1 MNKKKKRITAMLMA
15 VILSLCAVMPPNGS
29 MVFASDVNEAD
40 TEELKVYDA
49 TVRTDLEADEVVVA
63 EDIIVAVDYGFD
75 VMESRDGISFD
86 DTKVDVSYYA
96 DKGSFDGNVVGE
108 YDTYYKVT
116 PVSGKEAYLVHRVIS
131 VREPETVSSNSASG
145 DATER
150 EETEPEEAEPDEG
163 ELAKGEIVEPEEPL
177 RIMMA
182 SAPVLKASA
191 TADDSMK
198 VSYSGYVS
206 YCGRRMGVKY
216 ISTSGEYNNCLV
228 FCMDLNKNTTS
239 GSVEASSSK
248 VKPEITYCLVNG
260 ARKLGGTCH
269 NDKYS
274 AGSANADYFITSAA
288 IHVLNGEVG
297 LSYYNDGSGVY
308 KKIASLVEDAKKCD
322 SSEYADSG
330 LTKSITYNISPKK
343 SEWKDMGDGLYRSAD
358 KFVRTKTGTVKNV
371 KYTITGAPSGLT
383 VGEIKTD
390 ASEIENPDDLKKYD
404 ICVAQ
409 TDASKASS
417 NFYLYCNAEAL
428 AKIQENGSTIKVK
441 AKAYADEKG
450 GRKWTPTV
458 VSQQKITFLET
469 FEDVVSDQAT
479 VKVTSN
485 FKLGSFSLKKT
496 NTYDGKPVPGAIY
509 YLYEDSACTDL
520 LCKLSLTD
528 ANGLSGS
535 NVEVLTEATYY
546 LKEVRAPQGY
556 RLDETVYPIGLEYFT
571 LYDAEGKVIQQ
582 GKTVDVNEIPEPV
595 GVMVHKTD
603 SKTGVFVKGAGFAV
617 FNDAACTQRTLI
629 SDDVPSQVPVFYY
642 NEDLQIAASDKFVK
656 KQDYYYVKEVVVP
669 DGYRDDGTVWT
680 VSPNYGEFAIVN
692 ANNTPIRCDVSA
704 SKEDRET
711 GKKAQG
717 DAKLDGALYGLY
729 ATSNIVYPDGSGVVT
744 YSGNDNIT
752 STKGTDFVSTGA
764 KANAGALL
772 ATVKTDKDGNFNFG
786 NLYYGNYHIKEI
798 KESYGYQLD
807 TTTYAVNFS
816 EASNK
821 HQNISLKRKV
831 LEPVKKQAFEIIKIS
846 TDGSDAQTDYVKGA
860 EFTVKLQSE
869 IDKVGWDKA
878 TTYDVL
884 VTDDKGY
891 AVSKEL
897 PFGKYLV
904 KETKVPKDLHKTE
917 DFTVNVTED
926 SRAPQAWRVLNDA
939 PFKAYI
945 RIVKKDAESGRT
957 ILLPNVTFKIKNT
970 DTDQYVEQK
979 IGDKKI
985 SEFTTDETGT
995 VTTPLR
1001 MKYGNYEVE
1010 EITAPEGYLLSDK
1023 TYPFVITKDGSVK
1036 IEEDADGEAVI
1047 EVVAENAPVK
1057 GSISV
1062 KKTGEVLKDVE
1073 YDTIVDRIMSELS
1086 DENRSVNFIYES
1098 QPLAG
1103 AVYHLIALEDVYT
1116 PDHQLGEDGNRE
1128 LAIINGVPASKGS
1141 VVAELTTDDNGE
1153 ASIDDLPLGKYQ
1165 LVEVT
1170 APEGFVLC
1178 EEAKEIELS
1187 YADSSTEVVYSNS
1200 EFVNERIKT
1209 DLSLVKTD
1217 AVTTNPVA
1225 GALYGVFAKEDI
1237 VNVDDEVLVK
1247 ADELVDYATTN
1258 EEGIADFVSDLPIGL
1273 YYVKEIESPPGY
1285 VLDQTVYDVDFSS
1298 QGQLVATISTELQV
1312 KETPIKVEVSKSD
1325 ITTGKEIVG
1334 AILEIKDSEGN
1345 VYASWTTDGTP
1356 YQLHAMPAGN
1366 YTLRE
1371 TFAPYGYV
1379 IANEVPFTVAETGEI
1394 QKVSMV
1400 DERVKGRIEIY
1411 KSNDE
1416 NGKPIKGVEFELR
1429 DENGKV
1435 LQTLVT
1441 DKLGYA
1447 QTDLLDICTYNEDGS
1462 YNADI
1467 KYYIVET
1474 KAAKGYILD
1483 DTVHEVV
1490 IKYDGCAT
1498 ETVHYQLIVTNKP
1511 KEPKLPQTGGN
1522 YNPFL
1527 FGLAGGAL
1535 IGIGWYFV
1543 NRRKKRK

>member
-1 MNKKKKRITAMLMA
+1 MNKKKKRVTAMLMA
-15 VILSLCAVMPPNGS
+15 VILSLCAIVPPNGAF
-29 MVFASDVNEAD
+29 VFASDVNEEN
-40 TEELKVYDA
+40 TEELSVYDA
-49 TVRTDLEADEVVVA
+49 TVRTDLEAGEVVTA
-63 EDIIVAVDYGFD
+63 ADIIVAVNYGFD
-75 VMESRDGISFD
+75 VAESRDGLDFD
-86 DTKVDVSYYA
+86 DSKVDVSYYA
-96 DKGSFDGNVVGE
+96 EKGSFDGTVVGE
-108 YDTYYKVT
+108 YDTYYKVV

-131 VREPETVSSNSASG
+131 VREPETVSENTASG
-145 DATER
+145 DA
-150 EETEPEEAEPDEG
+150 EESEEAEPEEEELAEG
-163 ELAKGEIVEPEEPL
+163 EIESVEGTL
-177 RIMMA
+177 QIMM
-182 SAPVLKASA
+182 SSVSVLKAAA

-216 ISTSGEYNNCLV
+216 ISSSGDYYKCLV

-239 GSVEASSSK
+239 GNVEASSSK

-308 KKIASLVEDAKKCD
+308 KKIASLVSDAKKCD
-322 SSEYADSG
+322 SSEYADNG

-496 NTYDGKPVPGAIY
+496 NTYSGAPIAGAVY
-509 YLYEDSACTDL
+509 YLYEDAACTDL
-520 LCKLSLTD
+520 LCKLTATKVD
-528 ANGLSGS
+528 GLVASD
-535 NVEVLTEATYY
+535 VEVLTEATYY

-556 RLDETVYPIGLEYFT
+556 QLDETIYPIGLEYFT

-582 GKTVDVNEIPEPV
+582 GKTLDVKEEPEPV

-603 SKTGVFVKGAGFAV
+603 STSGVFVKGAGFAV
-617 FNDAACTQRTLI
+617 FNDAACTQRTVI
-629 SDDVPSQVPVFYY
+629 SDENPAEVPVFYY
-642 NEDLQIAASDKFVK
+642 NEDLQIAASDKFAK

-680 VSPNYGEFAIVN
+680 VSPSYGEFAIVN
-692 ANNTPIRCDVSA
+692 AENTPIRCDVSA
-704 SKEDRET
+704 TKEDKET

-729 ATSNIVYPDGSGVVT
+729 ATSNIVYPDGRGVVT

-764 KANAGALL
+764 IANAGALL
-772 ATVKTDKDGNFNFG
+772 ATVRTDKDGNFNFG
-786 NLYYGNYHIKEI
+786 NLYYGNYYIKEI
-798 KESYGYQLD
+798 EESYGYQLD
-807 TTTYAVNFS
+807 TTMYAVNFS

-821 HQNISLKRKV
+821 HQNISLNRKV

-846 TDGSDAQTDYVKGA
+846 TDGSGAQTDYVKGA

-917 DFTVNVTED
+917 DFVVDITED
-926 SRAPQAWRVLNDA
+926 SRVPQAWRVLNDA

-945 RIVKKDAESGRT
+945 RIVKKDAESGKT
-957 ILLPNVTFKIKNT
+957 ILLPNVTFKIKNVAT
-970 DTDQYVEQK
+970 GEYVEQK
-979 IGDKKI
+979 VGNKKI
-985 SEFTTDETGT
+985 SEFTTDETGM

-1001 MKYGNYEVE
+1001 MKYGDYEVE
-1010 EITAPEGYLLSDK
+1010 EITAPEGYLLSDT
-1023 TYPFVITKDGSVK
+1023 TYPFTITKDGSVQ
-1036 IEEDADGEAVI
+1036 ILEDEDGEAVI
-1047 EVVAENAPVK
+1047 EVVAENTPVK
-1057 GSISV
+1057 GNISV
-1062 KKTGEVLKDVE
+1062 KKSGEVLVNAE
-1073 YDTIVDRIMSELS
+1073 YETIIDRILS
-1086 DENRSVNFIYES
+1086 AVTDDNRSVKFQYET
-1098 QPLAG
+1098 QMLEG
-1103 AVYHLIALEDVYT
+1103 AVYHLIALEDIYT

-1128 LAIINGVPASKGS
+1128 LAIINGVPASKGA
-1141 VVAELTTDDNGE
+1141 VVATLTTDENGE
-1153 ASIDDLPLGKYQ
+1153 AAIGDLPLGKYQ

-1178 EEAKEIELS
+1178 AEAKEIELS
-1187 YADSSTEVVYSNS
+1187 YADASTEVVYSNS
-1200 EFVNERIKT
+1200 EFLNERIKT

-1217 AVTTNPVA
+1217 SVTTSPVA
-1225 GALYGVFAKEDI
+1225 GATYGVFAKADI
-1237 VNVDDEVLVK
+1237 VNVDGEVLVE
-1247 ADELVDYATTN
+1247 ADALVDKAVTDAEGNATFT
-1258 EEGIADFVSDLPIGL
+1258 ADLPLGM
-1273 YYVKEIESPPGY
+1273 YYVKELESPLGY
-1285 VLDQTVYDVDFSS
+1285 VMDETIYEVDFTS
-1298 QGQLVATISTELQV
+1298 QGQLVATIATELQV
-1312 KETPIKVEVSKSD
+1312 KETPIMVEVSKTD
-1325 ITTGKEIVG
+1325 ITTGKELSG
-1334 AILEIKDSEGN
+1334 ASLEIRNAEGN
-1345 VYASWTTDGTP
+1345 VYASWITDGTP
-1356 YQLHAMPAGN
+1356 YKLHAMPAGE
-1366 YTLRE
+1366 YTLYE
-1371 TFAPYGYV
+1371 TFAPYGYS
-1379 IANEVPFTVAETGEI
+1379 ITNEVAFTVEETGEI
-1394 QKVSMV
+1394 QKVTMV
-1400 DERVKGRIEIY
+1400 DERVKGKIELH
-1411 KSNDE
+1411 KSDSE
-1416 NGKPIKGVEFELR
+1416 TGKPIKGCEFELR
-1429 DENGKV
+1429 DADGKV

-1447 QTDLLDICTYNEDGS
+1447 ETDLLDICTYKEDGS
-1462 YNADI
+1462 FDADI

-1474 KAAKGYILD
+1474 KAAKGYIMD

-1490 IKYDGCAT
+1490 IQYDGCAT

-1522 YNPFL
+1522 YNPL
-1527 FGLAGGAL
+1527 CFGFAGGAL
-1535 IGIGWYFV
+1535 IGIGWYLV
-1543 NRRKKRK
+1543 KRRKKRK

>member
-63 EDIIVAVDYGFD
+63 EDIIVAVNYGFD
-75 VMESRDGISFD
+75 VIESRDGLSFD
-86 DTKVDVSYYA
+86 ETRVDVSYYA
-96 DKGSFDGNVVGE
+96 DKGSFDGTVVGE

-131 VREPETVSSNSASG
+131 VREPETVSENTASG
-145 DATER
+145 DATES
-150 EETEPEEAEPDEG
+150 EEGEPEEG
-163 ELAKGEIVEPEEPL
+163 ELAKGEIVESEEPL
-177 RIMMA
+177 RIMM
-182 SAPVLKASA
+182 SSVSVLKASA

-216 ISTSGEYNNCLV
+216 ISTSGDYYKCLV

-239 GSVEASSSK
+239 GSVSASSSK
-248 VKPEITYCLVNG
+248 VQPEITYCLVNG
-260 ARKLGGTCH
+260 ARTLGGTCH

-297 LSYYNDGSGVY
+297 LSYYNDGSNVY

-322 SSEYADSG
+322 SSEYADNG
-330 LTKSITYNISPKK
+330 LTKSITYSISPKK

-358 KFVRTKTGTVKNV
+358 KFVRTKSGSITNV

-428 AKIQENGSTIKVK
+428 AKIQANGSTIKVK
-441 AKAYADEKG
+441 AKAYSNEKG

-469 FEDVVSDQAT
+469 FEDVESAQAT
-479 VKVTSN
+479 VRVTSN

-496 NTYDGKPVPGAIY
+496 NTYDGKPVEGATY
-509 YLYEDSACTDL
+509 YLYEDAACTDL
-520 LCKLSLTD
+520 LCKLSPTKAD
-528 ANGLSGS
+528 GLVASD
-535 NVEVLTEATYY
+535 VEILTEATYY
-546 LKEVRAPQGY
+546 LKEIRAPKGY
-556 RLDETVYPIGLEYFT
+556 KLDETIYPIGLEYFT

-582 GKTVDVNEIPEPV
+582 GKTLDVNEIPEPV
-595 GVMVHKTD
+595 GVMVQKTD
-603 SKTGVFVKGAGFAV
+603 SKSGVFVKGAGFAV
-617 FNDAACTQRTLI
+617 FNDAACTQRT
-629 SDDVPSQVPVFYY
+629 SMNGDGVTEVPIFYY
-642 NEDLQIAASDKFVK
+642 DEDLQIAASQKFVK
-656 KQDYYYVKEVVVP
+656 TQDYYYVKEVVVP

-680 VSPNYGEFAIVN
+680 VTPNYGEFAILKVT
-692 ANNTPIRCDVSA
+692 NTPVRCDVTA
-704 SKEDRET
+704 TKEDKKT
-711 GKKAQG
+711 GKKPQG
-717 DAKLDGALYGLY
+717 DAKLEGALYGLY
-729 ATSNIVYPDGSGVVT
+729 ATETITYPDGRGVVS
-744 YSGNDNIT
+744 YSGDDNIT
-752 STKGTDFVSTGA
+752 STKGTEFVSTGA

-786 NLYYGNYHIKEI
+786 NLYYGKYHIKEI

-807 TTTYAVNFS
+807 TTTYPVNFN
-816 EASNK
+816 EATNTHK
-821 HQNISLKRKV
+821 NISLNRKV
-831 LEPVKKQAFEIIKIS
+831 IETVKQQAFEIIKIS
-846 TDGSDAQTDYVKGA
+846 TDGSDTQTDYVKGA

-917 DFTVNVTED
+917 DFTVNITED
-926 SRAPQAWRVLNDA
+926 SRTPQAWRVLNDA

-979 IGDKKI
+979 VGDKKI

-1001 MKYGNYEVE
+1001 MKYGNYAVE
-1010 EITAPEGYLLSDK
+1010 EIMAPEGYLLSNE
-1023 TYPFVITKDGSVK
+1023 TYPFVITKDGTVQ

-1047 EVVAENAPVK
+1047 EVVAENTPVK

-1062 KKTGEVLKDVE
+1062 KKSGEVLTNVE

-1086 DENRSVNFIYES
+1086 DENRSVNFVYES

-1103 AVYHLIALEDVYT
+1103 AVYHLIALEDIYT
-1116 PDHQLGEDGNRE
+1116 PDHQLGEDGKRE
-1128 LAIINGVPASKGS
+1128 LAVINGVPASKGA
-1141 VVAELTTDDNGE
+1141 VVAELTTDENGE
-1153 ASIDDLPLGKYQ
+1153 ACISDLPLGKYQ
-1165 LVEVT
+1165 LLEIT

-1209 DLSLVKTD
+1209 DLSLIKTD
-1217 AVTTNPVA
+1217 SVTTYPVA

-1237 VNVDDEVLVK
+1237 LNVEGEVLVN

-1258 EEGIADFVSDLPIGL
+1258 EEGVADFVTDLPLGL
-1273 YYVKEIESPPGY
+1273 YYVKEIESPSGY
-1285 VLDQTVYDVDFSS
+1285 VLDETIYDVDFSS
-1298 QGQLVATISTELQV
+1298 QGQLVATITSELQV
-1312 KETPIKVEVSKSD
+1312 KETPIVVEVSKSD
-1325 ITTGKEIVG
+1325 ITTGKEISG
-1334 AILEIKDSEGN
+1334 AILEILDSEGN

-1356 YQLHAMPAGN
+1356 YQLHAMPAGE

-1371 TFAPYGYV
+1371 TFAPYGYL
-1379 IANEVPFTVAETGEI
+1379 IANEVSFTVAETGEI

-1400 DERVKGRIEIY
+1400 DERVKGRIELH

-1416 NGKPIKGVEFELR
+1416 TGEPIKGVEFELR

-1447 QTDLLDICTYNEDGS
+1447 ETDLLDICTYKEDGS
-1462 YNADI
+1462 IDDVI
-1467 KYYIVET
+1467 KYFIVET

-1490 IKYDGCAT
+1490 IQYDGCAT

-1522 YNPFL
+1522 YNPVL

-1543 NRRKKRK
+1543 KRRKKRK

>member
-29 MVFASDVNEAD
+29 MVFASDVNEVN
-40 TEELKVYDA
+40 TEELEVYDA
-49 TVRTDLEADEVVVA
+49 TVRTDLDADEVVVA
-63 EDIIVAVDYGFD
+63 EDIIVAVNYGFD
-75 VMESRDGISFD
+75 IIESKDGLSFD

-96 DKGSFDGNVVGE
+96 DKGSFDGTVVGE

-116 PVSGKEAYLVHRVIS
+116 PLSGKEAYLVHRVIS
-131 VREPETVSSNSASG
+131 VREPETVSDNTASG
-145 DATER
+145 DTTES
-150 EETEPEEAEPDEG
+150 EETEPEEG
-163 ELAKGEIVEPEEPL
+163 ELAKGEIVETEEPL
-177 RIMMA
+177 RIMM
-182 SAPVLKASA
+182 SSVSVLKASA

-216 ISTSGEYNNCLV
+216 ISTSGDYYKCLV

-297 LSYYNDGSGVY
+297 LSYYNDGSSVY

-322 SSEYADSG
+322 SSEYADNG

-358 KFVRTKTGTVKNV
+358 KFVRTKSGSITNV

-441 AKAYADEKG
+441 AKAYSNEKG

-496 NTYDGKPVPGAIY
+496 NTYNGQPVHGATY
-509 YLYEDSACTDL
+509 YLYEDAACTDL
-520 LCKLSLTD
+520 LCKLKATD
-528 ANGLSGS
+528 ANGLVASD
-535 NVEVLTEATYY
+535 VEILTEATYY
-546 LKEVRAPQGY
+546 LKEVKAPQGY
-556 RLDETVYPIGLEYFT
+556 KLDETIYPIGLEYFT

-582 GKTVDVNEIPEPV
+582 GKALPVKEEPEPV
-595 GVMVHKTD
+595 GVMVQKTD

-617 FNDAACTQRTLI
+617 FNDAACTQRTTVDGI
-629 SDDVPSQVPVFYY
+629 TEVPIFYY
-642 NEDLQIAASDKFVK
+642 DEDLQIAVSQKFEK

-669 DGYRDDGTVWT
+669 EGYRDDGTIWT
-680 VSPNYGEFAIVN
+680 VTPNYGEFAILKV
-692 ANNTPIRCDVSA
+692 NNTPIRCDVSA
-704 SKEDRET
+704 TKEDKET

-717 DAKLDGALYGLY
+717 DAKLEGALYGLY

-744 YSGNDNIT
+744 YSGDDNIT

-807 TTTYAVNFS
+807 TTTYTVNFS

-821 HQNISLKRKV
+821 HQNISLNRKV

-884 VTDDKGY
+884 VTDEKGY

-917 DFTVNVTED
+917 DFTVDITED
-926 SRAPQAWRVLNDA
+926 SRTPQAWRVLNDA

-979 IGDKKI
+979 VGDKKI

-1010 EITAPEGYLLSDK
+1010 EITAPEGYLLSDE
-1023 TYPFVITKDGSVK
+1023 TYPFVITKDGTVQ

-1047 EVVAENAPVK
+1047 EVVAENTPVK

-1062 KKTGEVLKDVE
+1062 KKSGEVLTGME

-1086 DENRSVNFIYES
+1086 DENRSVNFIYEN

-1103 AVYHLIALEDVYT
+1103 AVYHLIALEDIYT
-1116 PDHQLGEDGNRE
+1116 PDHQLGEDGERE
-1128 LAIINGVPASKGS
+1128 LAVINGVPTSKGS
-1141 VVAELTTDDNGE
+1141 VVAELTTDENGE
-1153 ASIDDLPLGKYQ
+1153 ASITDLPLGKYQ

-1178 EEAKEIELS
+1178 EDAKEIALT
-1187 YADSSTEVVYSNS
+1187 YVDSSTEVVYSNS
-1200 EFVNERIKT
+1200 EFINERIKT

-1217 AVTTNPVA
+1217 SVTSNPVP

-1237 VNVDDEVLVK
+1237 LNVDGEVLVN

-1258 EEGIADFVSDLPIGL
+1258 EEGIADFVTDLPLGL
-1273 YYVKEIESPPGY
+1273 YYVKEMESPSGY
-1285 VLDQTVYDVDFSS
+1285 VLDESIYDVDFSS
-1298 QGQLVATISTELQV
+1298 QGQLVATITTELQV
-1312 KETPIKVEVSKSD
+1312 KETPIVVEVSKSD
-1325 ITTGKEIVG
+1325 ITTGKEING
-1334 AILEIKDSEGN
+1334 AILEIIDSEGN
-1345 VYASWTTDGTP
+1345 VYASWTTDGTL
-1356 YQLHAMPAGN
+1356 YQLHAMPAGE
-1366 YTLRE
+1366 YTLKE
-1371 TFAPYGYV
+1371 TFAPYGYL

-1400 DERVKGRIEIY
+1400 DERVKGRIELH

-1416 NGKPIKGVEFELR
+1416 TGEPIKGVEFELR

-1435 LQTLVT
+1435 LQKLVT

-1447 QTDLLDICTYNEDGS
+1447 ETDLLDICTYKEDGS
-1462 YNADI
+1462 FDADI

-1490 IKYDGCAT
+1490 IQYDGCAT

-1511 KEPKLPQTGGN
+1511 TEPKLPQTGGN

-1535 IGIGWYFV
+1535 IGIGWYFMK
-1543 NRRKKRK
+1543 RRKKRK